1 MVYPQLSPETYLVF
15 FLFFSECR
23 QLCKKGALNQA
34 KILSTSI
41 ENLLHD
47 EYLFPTTKDKLYQQH
62 YPLYEIFQR
71 SVRQL
76 RSDICQTHHIL
87 WNDGID
93 RTNKNQLIINFDY
106 LDRLFQCIFYEDK
119 GEKLLIEKNIQTFAT
134 YCFQVL
140 IQILIEKNMKLI
152 IDEETTMIE
161 IRLEE
166 NEVNEENNIEQF
178 NQILNYLKQFFDS
191 LNTHLLSRVMMVQRS
206 NDK

>member
-1 MVYPQLSPETYLVF
+1 M
-15 FLFFSECR
+15 
-23 QLCKKGALNQA
+23 
-34 KILSTSI
+34 
-41 ENLLHD
+41 
-47 EYLFPTTKDKLYQQH
+47 
-62 YPLYEIFQR
+62 
-71 SVRQL
+71 
-76 RSDICQTHHIL
+76 
-87 WNDGID
+87 
-93 RTNKNQLIINFDY
+93 IINFDY

-166 NEVNEENNIEQF
+166 NEENEENNIEQF